1 MFDSIDELRF
11 FAAVYESGSIRAAS
25 DKLRITAAGGSKR
38 LLALEDR
45 VGQRLFNRT
54 TRRLSPTTYGEQFH
68 LHVMT
73 ILGSVEK
80 AQRALSDT
88 DVISGS
94 LRITASA
101 TFARSYLSRVVS
113 SFLRRYPKVSV
124 DLDLTDRMVD
134 LVAEGVDLAIRYGAL
149 QDSTLIAQK
158 IAPCRRL
165 VCASPEYW
173 ELHGMP
179 SSPLDLAAHV
189 GLIIGGQ
196 RRWTFSRAGVQH
208 TVRIEGRFASS
219 MGEVVRQ
226 MALDSHGIALLA
238 DWHVADDLKAGRLVD
253 GLSDWKVDPPIG
265 IFAVYPSRDNVSP
278 AVRAFI
284 EHLKEH
290 VTDHPLSVTDVAFQ
304 PRNDHDA

>member
-38 LLALEDR
+38 LLALEAR
-45 VGQRLFNRT
+45 VGHRLFNRT

-68 LHVMT
+68 QHVMM
-73 ILGSVEK
+73 ILVSVEK
-80 AQRALSDT
+80 AQRELSDT
-88 DVISGS
+88 AEISGP

-101 TFARSYLSRVVS
+101 TFAHSYLSRVVS
-113 SFLRRYPKVSV
+113 SYLRRYPGVSV
-124 DLDLTDRMVD
+124 ELDLTDRMVD

-149 QDSTLIAQK
+149 QDSTLIAQQ
-158 IAPCRRL
+158 IVSCRRL

-173 ELHGMP
+173 EEHEMP

-189 GLIIGGQ
+189 GLIIGDQ

-226 MALDSHGIALLA
+226 MAVDGHGIALLA
-238 DWHVADDLKAGRLVD
+238 DWHVADDLRAGRLVD
-253 GLSDWKVDPPIG
+253 GLSDWAVDPPIG

-278 AVRAFI
+278 SVRAFI

-290 VTDHPLSVTDVAFQ
+290 VSDQPLSVTDVASQ
-304 PRNDHDA
+304 